1 VPRARKPWTKTV
13 EVSGVAVRLY
23 ERGGAIYREV
33 RGRDADG
40 NPVKDRKSMGHG
52 DRALA
57 ELQARA
63 LAASVADLRH
73 AGAVG
78 RLTLG
83 QAIALYRE
91 HRLPELSASRR
102 VHVEQHAA
110 FFLAHFGREFPLE
123 DLSQSHVDAFAR
135 ARRTGQLRAKNR
147 GDGAVT
153 VRDGTVRQ
161 NLNWLAA
168 LLRWAR
174 GFKRDGR
181 RLLTVNPLEGVTL
194 PQEKNVRR
202 PIASEVRYQRTLAT
216 ADAVDP
222 SGRLRCLLGLV
233 RYTGRRLNACC
244 QLRASDVLRSRDAVA
259 RALAAAGLDERQ
271 ADHMPHGAI
280 RWRPEHDKQGFAELT
295 AISAPARAA
304 LDAYLRDNPRVGD
317 VPLFPGRTDPAAPL
331 KKADAEYLLT
341 RAEAAAALPKLERGL
356 FHPYRRLWASERKHL
371 PDPDVAKAGGW
382 RDLAVM
388 KAAYQQADAAT
399 VLRVVENAPG
409 TIGGALG
416 EPANPPAGH
425 NADTPT
431 PQRLGAAT
439 T

>member
-1 VPRARKPWTKTV
+1 MPRARKPWTKTV

-33 RGRDADG
+33 RLGAG
-40 NPVKDRKSMGHG
+40 QKDRKSLGHG

-57 ELQARA
+57 EQQARA
-63 LAASVADLRH
+63 LAQRVAEFRH
-73 AGAVG
+73 AGVVG

-83 QAIALYRE
+83 QAVALYSE
-91 HRLPELSASRR
+91 HRLPLLSPGRQ
-102 VHVEQHAA
+102 VHVAQHVA

-123 DLSQSHVDAFAR
+123 DLGQSHVDAFAH
-135 ARRTGQLRAKNR
+135 ARRAGQLRAKKR
-147 GDGAVT
+147 GEGAT

-174 GFKRDGR
+174 GFRLNGR
-181 RLLTVNPLEGVTL
+181 RLLTTHPLEGVTL

-202 PIASEVRYQRTLAT
+202 PVASEERYQRTLAT

-222 SGRLRCLLGLV
+222 TGRLRCLLAVV

-244 QLRASDVLRSRDAVA
+244 QLRAGDILRSRDAVV

-271 ADHMPHGAI
+271 AEHMPHGAI
-280 RWRPEHDKQGFAELT
+280 RWRPEHDKQGFEELT
-295 AISAPARAA
+295 AISAGARAA
-304 LDAYLRDNPRVGD
+304 LDAYLRAHPTVGD
-317 VPLFPGRTDPAAPL
+317 APLFPQRQDPAAPI
-331 KKADAEYLLT
+331 KKMEAEHLLM
-341 RAEAAAALPKLERGL
+341 RAETAAALPKLDRGL

-382 RDLAVM
+382 RDLSVM

-399 VLRVVENAPG
+399 VLRVVENAPTTAPSG
-409 TIGGALG
+409 APDGGKAG
-416 EPANPPAGH
+416 GIAAAGH
-425 NADTPT
+425 NADTAGT
-431 PQRLGAAT
+431 QRLGAAT